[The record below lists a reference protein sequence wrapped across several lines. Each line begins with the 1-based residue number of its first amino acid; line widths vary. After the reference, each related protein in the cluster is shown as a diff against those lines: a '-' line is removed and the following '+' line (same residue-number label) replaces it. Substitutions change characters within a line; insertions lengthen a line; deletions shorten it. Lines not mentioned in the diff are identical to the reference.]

1 MDERRL
7 PVFGS
12 PLPFNTSPEP
22 DMRRTVVSWANIFTS
37 SFIIPACVLCGFS
50 SPSHAGT
57 DNDTSLVIKYSA
69 PNYTTTVDD
78 GADITLKGTIEF
90 VETRDKHSGS
100 YYKYAVLK
108 TDTPYR
114 LKEVENTGEGDFID
128 DSNVTPTTFLP
139 ITEHDPKN
147 SIGEFTSYLGQSV
160 TLTGKIKSTPHDG
173 PVLEYQ
179 SITMLQKDN

>member
-1 MDERRL
+1 
-7 PVFGS
+7 
-12 PLPFNTSPEP
+12 
-22 DMRRTVVSWANIFTS
+22 MRRTVVSWGNISAS
-37 SFIIPACVLCGFS
+37 SLVIALSVLCGFS
-50 SPSHAGT
+50 GPSHASG

-78 GADITLKGTIEF
+78 GSDITLKGTIEF
-90 VETRDKHSGS
+90 IETRDKESGS

-108 TDTPYR
+108 TDKPYR
-114 LKEVENTGEGDFID
+114 LTEIENTGEGDFID

-147 SIGEFTSYLGQSV
+147 TISEFTSYLGQYV
-160 TLTGKIKSTPHDG
+160 TLTGKIKSTSHNG

-179 SITMLQKDN
+179 SITLPQKDN